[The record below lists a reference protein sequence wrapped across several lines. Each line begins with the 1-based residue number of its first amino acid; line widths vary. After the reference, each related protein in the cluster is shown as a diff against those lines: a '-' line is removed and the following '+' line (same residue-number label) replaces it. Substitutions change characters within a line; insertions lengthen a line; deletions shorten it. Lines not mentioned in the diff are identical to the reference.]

1 MRDLFMILMGVIGT
15 ITLLAVSML
24 FPGIFSLFIVFML
37 IFSAIAGWQWAG
49 ERQNRNNNKD
59 NDHNHK

>member
-1 MRDLFMILMGVIGT
+1 MRDLLMILMGVIGT
-15 ITLLAVSML
+15 IVLLSVSML

-49 ERQNRNNNKD
+49 ERQRNKD
-59 NDHNHK
+59 NHNNKH